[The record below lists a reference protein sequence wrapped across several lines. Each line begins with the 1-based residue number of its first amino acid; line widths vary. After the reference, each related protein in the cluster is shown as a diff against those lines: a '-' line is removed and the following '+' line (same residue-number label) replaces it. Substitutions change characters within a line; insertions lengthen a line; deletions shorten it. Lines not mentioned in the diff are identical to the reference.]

1 MKFNQQMKTILPL
14 AVIAGFA
21 VTANAAVIQPFSVN
35 NVNGGNLSNRDI
47 DKTIDGSGLLGA
59 GDILTQTVEIAGA
72 APNNFYWLSSSGVAD
87 GDPAVELTFDLGVGA
102 SYDIDS
108 VHLWNYSATNG
119 VLRWIKTV
127 DVSFSSDNVT
137 FGNTIDDLTF
147 ADVPTNTQVGVD
159 TVAFSTV
166 SNVRYIKF
174 SNITNGGDASFL
186 AFSEIRFGSVV
197 PEPSTTALL
206 GLGGLALI
214 LRRRK

>member
-1 MKFNQQMKTILPL
+1 MKMNKQIKTILPL
-14 AVIAGFA
+14 AVIAGLA
-21 VTANAAVIQPFSVN
+21 VTANAAVIQPVSVD

-47 DKTIDGSGLLGA
+47 GKTIDGSGLIGD
-59 GDILTQTVEIAGA
+59 GDILTQTHSIAVSGQ
-72 APNNFYWLSSSGVAD
+72 YWISSQGVAD
-87 GDPAVELTFDLGVGA
+87 GDPAVELTFDLGVDA

-108 VHLWNYSATNG
+108 VHLWNYSASNG
-119 VLRWIKTV
+119 VTRWLKTV

-147 ADVPTNTQVGVD
+147 ADVTRNTEVGVD
-159 TVAFSTV
+159 TVAFSAV

-174 SNITNGGDASFL
+174 SNITNGGDTNYL